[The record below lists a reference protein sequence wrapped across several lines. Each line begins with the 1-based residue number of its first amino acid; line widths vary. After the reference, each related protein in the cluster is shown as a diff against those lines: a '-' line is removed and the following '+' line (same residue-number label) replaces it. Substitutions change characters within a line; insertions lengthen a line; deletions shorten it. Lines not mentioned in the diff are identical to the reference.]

1 MNRCTLQK
9 IFIHSYFT
17 LTCSVVF
24 SMPSKQE
31 ELRARVVQFFQ
42 ANEDRGKKYT
52 VDHFCRENVPVS
64 TVYRIL
70 ACMRV
75 TRKRGCGRPAKI
87 MNEKTLRS
95 LRNMFNNKDSVSQR
109 EAARKFHCSKSLIGK
124 TLKKEGIVCRK
135 KTRSPEYT
143 DEQIQTVKSQ
153 CRWMTRNYSGK
164 SFVLDDESYFPL
176 SKSQIP
182 GNDRFYTKD
191 KSTTPPKVMYK
202 FKHKFES
209 KVMLYIV
216 ISDKGISKPW
226 FKPSGL
232 AINQEVY
239 QRECLQK
246 ILIPFLKQH
255 HSDGKYVFW
264 PDKASS
270 HYAKKTLTF
279 LESQNIPYV
288 PKDRNPTNLPQCRP
302 IEDFFGLLSSMV
314 YKDNWKAKN
323 TKQLTNRIKSCIRK
337 IDVAAVQRSCSSI
350 TTKLRRTADH
360 GPYANIH

>member
-1 MNRCTLQK
+1 
-9 IFIHSYFT
+9 
-17 LTCSVVF
+17 
-24 SMPSKQE
+24 MPSKQE
-31 ELRARVVQFFQ
+31 VLRARVVQFFR

-52 VDHFCRENVPVS
+52 VDHFKRENVPAS

-70 ACMRV
+70 ASMAV
-75 TRKRGCGRPAKI
+75 ARKSGSGRPTKI
-87 MNEKTLRS
+87 MDKKTLHS
-95 LRNMFNNKDSVSQR
+95 LHNMFHNKDSVSQR
-109 EAARKFHCSKSLIGK
+109 DAARKFNCSKSHICK

-135 KTRSPEYT
+135 KIRSPEYT
-143 DEQIQTVKSQ
+143 DEQIQTVRSQ
-153 CRWMTRNYSGK
+153 CRWMTRNYTGK

-176 SKSQIP
+176 SKSQMP
-182 GNDRFYTKD
+182 GNNRFYTKD

-209 KVMLYIV
+209 KVMLYIAV
-216 ISDKGISKPW
+216 SDKGISKPW

-246 ILIPFLKQH
+246 ILIPFLRKH
-255 HSDGKYVFW
+255 HSNGEYVFW

-270 HYAKKTLTF
+270 HYANKTLMF
-279 LESQNIPYV
+279 LESRNIPYV

-314 YKDNWKAKN
+314 YKNNWKAKD

-337 IDVAAVQRSCSSI
+337 IDKTLVQRSCSSI
-350 TTKLRRTADH
+350 MTKLRRTADQ
-360 GPYANIH
+360 GPYSNIH